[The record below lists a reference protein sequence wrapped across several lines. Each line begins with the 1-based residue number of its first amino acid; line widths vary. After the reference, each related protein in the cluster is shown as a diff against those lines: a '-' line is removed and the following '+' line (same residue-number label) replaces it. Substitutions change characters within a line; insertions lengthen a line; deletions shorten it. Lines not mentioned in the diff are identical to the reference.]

1 MAIKKKPPAKAPDV
15 LATWIGLNEALMAGD
30 IKLAERLLAEES
42 AGKRR
47 KQFMLRL
54 HSRINK
60 LRAQAERE
68 AIMSKVD

>member
-1 MAIKKKPPAKAPDV
+1 MATNKKSSPQ
-15 LATWIGLNEALMAGD
+15 LATWIALNEAIMAGD

-42 AGKRR
+42 EGKRR

-60 LRAQAERE
+60 LRAQDERA
-68 AIMSKVD
+68 AIMSKAD

>member
-1 MAIKKKPPAKAPDV
+1 MATNKKSSPQ
-15 LATWIGLNEALMAGD
+15 LATWIALNEAIMSGD

-60 LRAQAERE
+60 LRAQDERA
-68 AIMSKVD
+68 AIMSKAD